1 MIDDSPAAHGRHLL
15 IFACD
20 LWLDAR
26 EIDMPDNFA
35 SAVESIKK
43 EAANAKD
50 ETALR
55 TLTDR
60 FLALTGKLAA
70 KDWKQYET
78 RCSAADA
85 VQLTAKPE
93 PEPKR
98 KPSKNSRSAAI
109 RSF

>member
-20 LWLDAR
+20 LWLEAR
-26 EIDMPDNFA
+26 EIDKPDNFA

-93 PEPKR
+93 PKR